1 MSTDGQIKGKA
12 SGEHLPPFLSNELG
26 MLPEAVISVPGLG
39 VVRDF
44 QHVPGLVHVPPQQN
58 DVVIFHVS
66 GGRSISRRLG
76 RKSEEGSRL
85 GSFAH
90 IAAGTD
96 PIFDVRS
103 RCRVLHFEIENKK
116 LPGDGFFDQ
125 RVDHLQPV
133 SSALANWISSGRRSL
148 SIRTLAASL
157 ICEMNGLL
165 GKPTPKQGG
174 LNPALCTR
182 LDNWIERRLT
192 GQLSESDLADFSGLS
207 PGHFR
212 RAFKQSF
219 GTSAMRY
226 VKSRRAA
233 LARDLLDS
241 GEDPGKTA
249 EACGLPSIRA
259 LRDLLRKHT

>member
-1 MSTDGQIKGKA
+1 MDRQIKRQA
-12 SGEHLPPFLSNELG
+12 SGEHLPPFLSNQLG
-26 MLPEAVISVPGLG
+26 MLPQAVIPVPGLG

-96 PIFDVRS
+96 PIFDVRD
-103 RCRVLHFEIENKK
+103 RCRVLHFEIENKR

-148 SIRTLAASL
+148 SIKTLAASV

-165 GKPTPKQGG
+165 GTQSTRHGGFSPT
-174 LNPALCTR
+174 LCTK
-182 LDNWIERRLT
+182 LDDWIECRLSLPIT
-192 GQLSESDLADFSGLS
+192 ESDLADFSGLS

-233 LARDLLDS
+233 LARDLLDA

-249 EACGLPSIRA
+249 HACGLSSKRA
-259 LRDLLRKHT
+259 LRDLLRKHN